1 MASEEELITY
11 ALNKQLGS
19 VYAIKSNYGEFELD
33 GRERAAVEKALRPI
47 LESRLK
53 KIRKAQK

>member
-11 ALNKQLGS
+11 ALNKQIGS
-19 VYAIKSNYGEFELD
+19 VYAIMSNYGEFELD
-33 GRERAAVEKALRPI
+33 AGERAAVEKALRPK

-53 KIRKAQK
+53 RIKKTQK